1 MLIPDGTFIMIRG
14 ILVKVSLV
22 PMFSSLRVIWLFA
35 ALSSLAGCGGSSGGD
50 TSGQPPAPIPTVEQ
64 TFDFAQGNGGWLT
77 DIADYSPDTA
87 PSDVITEIRS
97 LPAPLS
103 GTGFYFSGTNRS
115 DDLFIYGKTKISGL
129 ANSATY
135 RIFVRVEFATDV
147 PSGCIGVGG
156 APGESVWIVAAA
168 SPGEPLT
175 VFDGDDYR
183 VNIDRGNQNQ
193 GGEQGL
199 VLGNIANSIPA
210 CGIRRW
216 ETKTVVTPNPSPLSV
231 SSDERGAIWIL
242 VGMDSGFESLSRI
255 YLRRVVVQ
263 LVPSA

>member
-1 MLIPDGTFIMIRG
+1 MIRG
-14 ILVKVSLV
+14 NPVKVSFV
-22 PMFSSLRVIWLFA
+22 QMFSSLRVIRLFA
-35 ALSSLAGCGGSSGGD
+35 VLSSLTGCGGSVSGD
-50 TSGQPPAPIPTVEQ
+50 TSGQPSTPIPTVEQ
-64 TFDFAQGNGGWLT
+64 SFDFAQGNGGWLT

-103 GTGFYFSGTNRS
+103 GAGFYFSGTNRS

-129 ANSATY
+129 ANSTKY
-135 RIFVRVEFATDV
+135 RIVVRVDFATDV

-156 APGESVWIVAAA
+156 APGESVWVVAAA
-168 SPGEPLT
+168 SPSEPLT
-175 VFDGDDYR
+175 VFDGGNYR
-183 VNIDRGNQNQ
+183 VNIDRGNQSQ

-210 CGIRRW
+210 CGMRRW
-216 ETKTVVTPNPSPLSV
+216 ETKTVVTPSPSALSV
-231 SSDERGAIWIL
+231 SSDERGTIWIL

-255 YLRRVVVQ
+255 YLRRVIVQ